1 MYKTKMIKVY
11 LPSFQLCIFSL
22 IVNLLVQGIQPLH
35 TAALD
40 SVPSSNTKQAKN
52 NASATIEPE
61 ILSEINRVRTNPQG
75 YAKWLEEQKQHY
87 DGIWLKLPGEKPI
100 RTNRGLKALNE
111 AIAFLQKQQ
120 PLSPLP
126 QSEATAAN
134 ASDKLENFATSKNIQ
149 YISYGR
155 TTPKGIVMSLVVDD
169 LFPDRRRRKSLLSP
183 DADNTGVVCK
193 SDPTYAKVCAI
204 AYSDSPVDS
213 PQAEPN
219 IAESNTEDKPATA
232 TPEVETTASKPELPR
247 AKPEPVK
254 TDNTEPATEEPQQ
267 EEPQQEEPQQEVET
281 TGEALPAP
289 PIPQNPP
296 TPEVPEVEVPEVNDS
311 SSEAEEPVE
320 DSQEVEV
327 ARAEETEE
335 AEAEVEEEVEEDE
348 EDEEIEDLE
357 EDEEAEAESA
367 DNQENEE
374 TEEAEAEVEDTE
386 DEDIATNSDSSR
398 ILENVE
404 RGTLEE
410 GDRVIA
416 EDGSFYDSYPLEAK
430 SDESFIIY
438 LESEE
443 FDAFVA
449 LVDAQGNII
458 DQNDDIDEENSN
470 SRIRVTI
477 PENGTYNVIVNA
489 YDEGGTGE
497 YVLTVR
503 R

>member
-75 YAKWLEEQKQHY
+75 YAQWLEEQKQYY

-267 EEPQQEEPQQEVET
+267 EPQEEPQQEVET

-327 ARAEETEE
+327 ARA
-335 AEAEVEEEVEEDE
+335 
-348 EDEEIEDLE
+348 
-357 EDEEAEAESA
+357 
-367 DNQENEE
+367 EE

>member
-335 AEAEVEEEVEEDE
+335 AEAEVE
-348 EDEEIEDLE
+348 
-357 EDEEAEAESA
+357 
-367 DNQENEE
+367 
-374 TEEAEAEVEDTE
+374 DTE

-430 SDESFIIY
+430 SGESFTIS
-438 LESEE
+438 LESDQ
-443 FDAFVA
+443 FDAFIA
-449 LVDAQGNII
+449 LIDAQGNII
-458 DQNDDIDEENSN
+458 EQNDDIDEENSN
-470 SRIRVTI
+470 SRIRVTA
-477 PENGTYNVIVNA
+477 PEDGIYNIIVNA

-497 YVLTVR
+497 YVLTVGR
-503 R
+503 